1 MSQPAKTVA
10 ATNDRQAAPDIAAFQ
25 AALRAQRIDGWLM
38 YDFRRSNA
46 IAHRVLGF
54 PPQAF
59 FSRRW
64 MYYIPAQGEPT
75 RLVSAVERHVLD
87 SLPGH
92 KLVYSTWQEY
102 RSLLGELLTGTQR
115 VAMEYTPD
123 NAIPYCSLVD
133 AGTVELVR
141 GLGVEVVSSADFAQQ
156 FEATLTPE
164 QIASHRAA
172 GRALLRA
179 RNAIFDHVRSRLL
192 ADEPLTEY
200 SIQQEFSRLM
210 LAEGL
215 ALPDDE
221 APLVSVNGNAGN
233 PHYSPTAE
241 RYAPVRRGD
250 LLLLDFSAPLV
261 GADAI
266 FADYT
271 WMTYLGEEVPTRIA
285 DLFAIICRA
294 RDTGIT
300 LLRDA
305 FTRGERMEGCTVDD
319 AVRAVIADAG
329 YGAAFTHRTGHNIG
343 TRVHGN
349 GAHLDNLE
357 THDTRPLLPNTCVS
371 MEPGIYLPNEGLG
384 LRTEV
389 DVLLLTGGVEVTGEP
404 RQERVLALLAP
415 EYSAPGIA

>member
-1 MSQPAKTVA
+1 MSDPAQMNTP
-10 ATNDRQAAPDIAAFQ
+10 TPDIAAFQ
-25 AALRAQRIDGWLM
+25 ATLRAQHIDGWLM

-54 PPQAF
+54 PSSAF

-64 MYYIPAQGEPT
+64 MYYVPAQGEPT

-87 SLPGH
+87 RLPGS
-92 KLVYSTWQEY
+92 KLVYQTWQEY
-102 RSLLGELLTGTQR
+102 RELLGQLLSGTQR

-141 GLGVEVVSSADFAQQ
+141 GLGVEVVSSANFAQQ

-164 QIASHRAA
+164 QIESHRAA
-172 GRALLRA
+172 GQALLRA
-179 RNAIFDHVRSRLL
+179 RNLIYEFVRSRLL
-192 ADEPLTEY
+192 ADEVLTEY
-200 SIQQEFSRLM
+200 SIQQEFTRLM
-210 LAEGL
+210 RAEGL
-215 ALPDDE
+215 NLPDDD

-233 PHYSPTAE
+233 PHYTPTPE
-241 RYAPVRRGD
+241 HHAPVQRGD

-261 GADAI
+261 GENTI

-271 WMTYLGEEVPTRIA
+271 WMAYLGEEVPARIA
-285 DLFAIICRA
+285 DLFAIICQA
-294 RDTGIT
+294 RDTGISM
-300 LLRDA
+300 LNAA
-305 FTRGERMEGCTVDD
+305 FTRGERLEGCAVDD
-319 AVRAVIADAG
+319 AVRAVIANAG

-357 THDTRPLLPNTCVS
+357 THDTRPLLANTCVS
-371 MEPGIYLPNEGLG
+371 VEPGIYLPDEGLG

-389 DVLLLTGGVEVTGEP
+389 DVLLLPGGIEVTGVP
-404 RQERVLALLAP
+404 RQEHVLALLAP
-415 EYSAPGIA
+415 DYTAPAIA